1 MSELDL
7 HDNVRD
13 DVRID
18 LLCEDVIALTEHL
31 RLKELECQQLA
42 DANANLRYVL
52 EMMTAFYGASLKDEG
67 IDPESSINYTE
78 AKRLLERTK

>member
-42 DANANLRYVL
+42 EDNAKLHKLLSSLQTNVSGDLLLCALGLVVL
-52 EMMTAFYGASLKDEG
+52 FALAISLC
-67 IDPESSINYTE
+67 
-78 AKRLLERTK
+78 L

>member
-42 DANANLRYVL
+42 DDNAKLREALQIVADADSASNEARAIMVHAFIHNAKYIL
-52 EMMTAFYGASLKDEG
+52 EQ
-67 IDPESSINYTE
+67 
-78 AKRLLERTK
+78 TK